1 MRHRQELVTG
11 NEWEMTGTVIIDAK
25 AGRPEKHFPGS
36 LSEFSNI
43 QYAYD
48 TFPESAAREL
58 SGDVRY
64 DCRSAQTDGTR
75 LAPS

>member
-1 MRHRQELVTG
+1 
-11 NEWEMTGTVIIDAK
+11 MTGTVIIDAH
-25 AGRPEKHFPGS
+25 AGSQESCFPGS
-36 LSEFSNI
+36 PSEFSNI

-64 DCRSAQTDGTR
+64 ICRNAQKDDTDH
-75 LAPS
+75 APS

>member
-1 MRHRQELVTG
+1 
-11 NEWEMTGTVIIDAK
+11 MTGTVIIESTRRK
-25 AGRPEKHFPGS
+25 SEKHFPGS

-64 DCRSAQTDGTR
+64 ICRSAQTDGTHP
-75 LAPS
+75 APS

>member
-1 MRHRQELVTG
+1 
-11 NEWEMTGTVIIDAK
+11 MTGTVIIESTRRK
-25 AGRPEKHFPGS
+25 SEKHFPGS

-58 SGDVRY
+58 SGDVRH
-64 DCRSAQTDGTR
+64 DCRSAQTDGTVQGTVIIEHVSVV
-75 LAPS
+75 LTAQ

>member
-11 NEWEMTGTVIIDAK
+11 NEWEMTGTVIIESTRRK
-25 AGRPEKHFPGS
+25 SEKHFPGS

-48 TFPESAAREL
+48 TFPCPASREL

-64 DCRSAQTDGTR
+64 DCRSAQNKQYDP
-75 LAPS
+75 APS

>member
-1 MRHRQELVTG
+1 
-11 NEWEMTGTVIIDAK
+11 MTGTVIIESTRRK
-25 AGRPEKHFPGS
+25 SEKHFPGS

-64 DCRSAQTDGTR
+64 DCRSAQNKQYDP
-75 LAPS
+75 APS

>member
-11 NEWEMTGTVIIDAK
+11 NDWEMTATVIIESMRWK
-25 AGRPEKHFPGS
+25 SEKHFPGS
-36 LSEFSNI
+36 LSEFSINH
-43 QYAYD
+43 YAYD

-64 DCRSAQTDGTR
+64 ICRSAQTDGTR
-75 LAPS
+75 PAPS